1 MADSRGKQQ
10 ANGLQTSPIPNKLT
24 TLKQTWRENT
34 LAPVV
39 RRFPERKEVFTTS
52 SPSIVIQPLYSPSEE
67 ATTEKSA
74 AEYMQK
80 LGFPGEFPFTRGV
93 QPNMYRGRLWTMRQY
108 AGFGSAT
115 ESNRRYHYLIE
126 QGQTGLSVAFDLP
139 TQIGYDAD
147 HDLALGEV
155 GKVGVSISSLQDM
168 RNLLQ
173 GIPLDKVSVSMTIN
187 APAAILLAMV
197 VAVAKEQGV
206 PLEKLRGTVQ
216 NDILKEYIARG
227 TYIFPPLPSMRL
239 MTDLFS
245 YCAAHVP
252 RWNTISV
259 SGYHIREA
267 GSSAVQEVAFTLA
280 NALEY
285 VHQAI
290 KVGLDVDRFASQ
302 ISFFFNAHND
312 FLEEVAKF
320 RAARRL
326 WAKLM
331 RQRFSATDPMSWRLR
346 FHTQTGGS
354 TLTTQQPDNN
364 IVRVTVQA
372 LAAILGGTQS
382 LHTNSKDEAL
392 SLPTEKAVEVA
403 LRTQQILAGE
413 SGVGDVV
420 DPLGGSYYVEWLTD
434 EIERQVCDY
443 LERIDEMGGAMQ
455 AVADG
460 FIQREIQES
469 AYAALRAVESGA
481 QTVVG
486 VNRYQG
492 GAVLPEETLH
502 VDEAVQNEQIAA
514 LASLRASRDQSEVSR
529 HPAAHR
535 AGRARCRRAADA
547 ALCGGGRERRHS
559 RRNLRRSQGGFR
571 RVSTDKLGIMQK
583 QPNSSYC
590 FVCGLKNIAG
600 VKVRFYETVT
610 AEETLK
616 SWPASLAN
624 AATATRATPGVFTVA
639 SSPASS
645 TKRSPVP
652 STTDQAWMWRDGAS
666 PPS

>member
-24 TLKQTWRENT
+24 TLKQTWQENT

-39 RRFPERKEVFTTS
+39 RRFPERKERFTTS

-74 AEYMQK
+74 ADYMQK

-168 RNLLQ
+168 RTLLQ

-331 RQRFSATDPMSWRLR
+331 RQRFGATDPMSWRLR

-364 IVRVTVQA
+364 IVRVTVQS

-392 SLPTEKAVEVA
+392 SLPTEKAVEIA

-420 DPLGGSYYVEWLTD
+420 DPLGGSYYIEWLTD

-486 VNRYQG
+486 VNRYQS

-514 LASLRASRDQSEVSR
+514 LAALRASRDQSKVSAILQR
-529 HPAAHR
+529 IEQAA
-535 AGRARCRRAADA
+535 RAADEPLMPLFVEA
-547 ALCGGGRERRHS
+547 VENDATVGEICDALRAVFGEY
-559 RRNLRRSQGGFR
+559 Q
-571 RVSTDKLGIMQK
+571 
-583 QPNSSYC
+583 
-590 FVCGLKNIAG
+590 
-600 VKVRFYETVT
+600 
-610 AEETLK
+610 
-616 SWPASLAN
+616 PASW
-624 AATATRATPGVFTVA
+624 V
-639 SSPASS
+639 
-645 TKRSPVP
+645 
-652 STTDQAWMWRDGAS
+652 
-666 PPS
+666 

>member
-24 TLKQTWRENT
+24 TLKQTWQENT

-39 RRFPERKEVFTTS
+39 RRFPERKERFTTS

-74 AEYMQK
+74 ADYMQK

-168 RNLLQ
+168 RTLLQ

-227 TYIFPPLPSMRL
+227 TYIFPPLPSLRL
-239 MTDLFS
+239 MTDLFR

-290 KVGLDVDRFASQ
+290 NVGLDVDRFASQ

-354 TLTTQQPDNN
+354 TLTTQQPENN

-392 SLPTEKAVEVA
+392 SLPTEKAVEIA

-420 DPLGGSYYVEWLTD
+420 DPLGGSYYIEWLTD

-486 VNRYQG
+486 VNRYQS

-514 LASLRASRDQSEVSR
+514 LAALRASRDQSKVSAILQR
-529 HPAAHR
+529 IEQAA
-535 AGRARCRRAADA
+535 RAADEPLMPLFVEA
-547 ALCGGGRERRHS
+547 VENDATVGEICDALRAVFGEY
-559 RRNLRRSQGGFR
+559 Q
-571 RVSTDKLGIMQK
+571 
-583 QPNSSYC
+583 
-590 FVCGLKNIAG
+590 
-600 VKVRFYETVT
+600 
-610 AEETLK
+610 
-616 SWPASLAN
+616 PASW
-624 AATATRATPGVFTVA
+624 V
-639 SSPASS
+639 
-645 TKRSPVP
+645 
-652 STTDQAWMWRDGAS
+652 
-666 PPS
+666 